1 MLYFHVSSIKTERN
15 YVPGEQLYSA
25 ICMKSQAL
33 LLHLN
38 TEVLHANELMIIRA
52 IQGLSIKKKEK
63 KRNEQKSHKPQA
75 FSSNFFFVV
84 VSLCESNIRAS
95 RPQLSGVVCAATEDH
110 FNPPL
115 STWKRQ
121 SNKSKHGEGE
131 ASIVC
136 VAGVAGNW
144 LLVAAE
150 KPGL

>member
-1 MLYFHVSSIKTERN
+1 M
-15 YVPGEQLYSA
+15 PGEQLHSA

-52 IQGLSIKKKEK
+52 IQGLSIKKKK
-63 KRNEQKSHKPQA
+63 KRKEMNKKVTNRRQA

-95 RPQLSGVVCAATEDH
+95 RPELSGVVCAATEDH

-115 STWKRQ
+115 LT
-121 SNKSKHGEGE
+121 
-131 ASIVC
+131 
-136 VAGVAGNW
+136 
-144 LLVAAE
+144 
-150 KPGL
+150 